1 MSTATPTHHHDHGT
15 EQVRLDISGMS
26 CASCQARIQ
35 GALRAQPGVAAANV
49 NLMTREAT
57 VSYDPAVS
65 NPTSLMAAVEQT
77 GYRASLPTAAAPVDE
92 QEEQDRAHREEF
104 LDLRRKA
111 GVSLVAGIVAM
122 ILSVP
127 LMAVEAH
134 GHAPADPVMGAVM
147 RWLDPQL
154 VRAFPWLYAL
164 DPTIL
169 SYGLLVVTF
178 AIMAWAGRH
187 FYTRAWA
194 SFRHHAADMNTLIAV
209 GTAGAFLFS
218 VAATVAPD
226 LFLSRGLRP
235 DLYYEAVIIII
246 ALVLLGNMMEA
257 RAKVQT
263 ASALRRL
270 IGLQPKQARVLR
282 DGQEYDVDVAEVHHG
297 DMIIVRPGERVPVDG
312 EIVDGHSSIDESMLT
327 GESLPVEKTTGDNV
341 IGGTINKTGAFRFK
355 ATTLGTDSVLA
366 HIVKL
371 MREAQGSQAP
381 IQHLADRI
389 SAVFVPIVLS
399 IAVVTFVAWF
409 ILAPGGSSLQAL
421 AAAVAVL
428 IIACPCAM
436 GLAVPTA
443 VMVSTGKGAELGILI
458 KGGEALQKAR
468 DLQTIMLDKT
478 GTITEGRPTVTDVI
492 VWPGNPAVATEE
504 SLLQLTASLERSSEH
519 PLAQAIVT
527 HATERSLQ
535 LTDVQGFEARFG
547 RGAVGQVGETIVAVG
562 NRALIRELSLDPRPL
577 EADAE
582 RLAAAGKTPMFVA
595 INGQVAGLVAVADPI
610 RVSSRTAIRRLRA
623 MGLDVVM
630 LTGDNRKTAEAIAAQ
645 AGINRVIAEVLP
657 DGKVAEVKRLQSE
670 GKVVAMVGDGVNDAP
685 ALAQADVGIAIGTGT
700 DVAIEASDVTL
711 MRSDLNSVVDAIK
724 LSRASMR
731 TMKQNLFWAFIY
743 NVVCIPV
750 AAGVLYPL
758 GILLS
763 PILASAAMAFSS
775 TSVVLNSLRLRRF
788 KPALD

>member
-1 MSTATPTHHHDHGT
+1 MSTAAPTHDHGT

-35 GALRAQPGVAAANV
+35 GALRAQPGVASANV

-57 VSYDPAVS
+57 VAYDPDVS
-65 NPTSLMAAVEQT
+65 SPASLIAAVEQT
-77 GYRASLPTAAAPVDE
+77 GYRASLPAAAAPVDE
-92 QEEQDRAHREEF
+92 QEEQDRGHREEF

-111 GVSLVAGIVAM
+111 VVSLVAGIAAM

-127 LMAVEAH
+127 LMAIESQ
-134 GHAPADPVMGAVM
+134 GHAASDPVMGAVM
-147 RWLDPQL
+147 RWLDPL
-154 VRAFPWLYAL
+154 LSRVFPWLYAL
-164 DPTIL
+164 DPTL
-169 SYGLLVVTF
+169 LGYSLLVVTL

-218 VAATVAPD
+218 VAATVAPN

-235 DLYYEAVIIII
+235 DLYYEAVIVII

-282 DGQEYDVDVAEVHHG
+282 EGQEYDLAVADVRHG
-297 DMIIVRPGERVPVDG
+297 DIVIVRPGERVPVDG
-312 EIVDGHSSIDESMLT
+312 EIVDGRSSIDESMLT
-327 GESLPVEKTTGDNV
+327 GESLPVEKTTGDKV
-341 IGGTINKTGAFRFK
+341 IGGTINKAGAFRFK
-355 ATTLGTDSVLA
+355 ATTLGADSVLA

-468 DLQTIMLDKT
+468 DLQTIVLDKT
-478 GTITEGRPTVTDVI
+478 GTITEGRPTVTDII
-492 VWPGNPAVATEE
+492 VWPGNHAAATEE

-527 HATERSLQ
+527 HAVERSLQ

-547 RGAVGQVGETIVAVG
+547 RGAIGHVGGTVVAVG
-562 NRALIRELSLDPRPL
+562 NRALIRELSLDPSPL
-577 EADAE
+577 ELDAE

-595 INGQVAGLVAVADPI
+595 INGQLAGLVAVADPI
-610 RVSSRTAIRRLRA
+610 RASSRTAIRRLRA
-623 MGLDVVM
+623 MGLGIVM

-645 AGINRVIAEVLP
+645 AGIDRVIAEVLP
-657 DGKVAEVKRLQSE
+657 DEKVAEVRRLQSE
-670 GKVVAMVGDGVNDAP
+670 GRIVAMVGDGVNDAP

-711 MRSDLNSVVDAIK
+711 MRSDLNSVADAIQ

-731 TMKQNLFWAFIY
+731 TMKENLFWAFIY

-763 PILASAAMAFSS
+763 PVLASAAMAFSS

>member
-1 MSTATPTHHHDHGT
+1 MSTATAHDQNQTT

-26 CASCQARIQ
+26 CASCQAHVQ
-35 GALRAQPGVAAANV
+35 GALRAQPGVSAANV

-57 VSYDPAVS
+57 VTYDPHIS
-65 NPTSLMAAVEQT
+65 SPTTLIAAVAQT
-77 GYRASLPTAAAPVDE
+77 GYGASLPTATAPLDE
-92 QEEQDRAHREEF
+92 QAEQDRAHREEF

-111 GVSLVAGIVAM
+111 VVSLIAGVVAM
-122 ILSVP
+122 IASVP

-134 GHAPADPVMGAVM
+134 GHAAADPVMDAVM
-147 RWLDPQL
+147 RWFDPL
-154 VRAFPWLYAL
+154 LLRAFPWLYAINATL
-164 DPTIL
+164 L
-169 SYGLLVVTF
+169 SYGLLGLTL

-209 GTAGAFLFS
+209 GTAGAFAFS
-218 VAATVAPD
+218 VVATVTPD

-282 DGQEYDVDVAEVHHG
+282 DGLEQDLDVAEVRQA
-297 DMIIVRPGERVPVDG
+297 DIVIVRPGERVPVDG
-312 EIVDGHSSIDESMLT
+312 EIIEGRSSIDESMLT
-327 GESLPVEKTTGDNV
+327 GESLPVEKTVGDKV
-341 IGGTINKTGAFRFK
+341 IGGTINKAGSFSFRV
-355 ATTLGTDSVLA
+355 TTLGADSVLA

-399 IAVVTFVAWF
+399 IAVITFVAWF
-409 ILAPGGSSLQAL
+409 ILAPAGSSLQAL

-443 VMVSTGKGAELGILI
+443 VMVGTGKGAELGILI

-468 DLQTIMLDKT
+468 DLQTIVLDKT
-478 GTITEGRPTVTDVI
+478 GTITEGRPTVTDI
-492 VWPGNPAVATEE
+492 ILSPGDHRMATEE
-504 SLLQLTASLERSSEH
+504 ALLTLTASLERASEH

-527 HATERSLQ
+527 HAAERSLQ
-535 LTDVQGFEARFG
+535 LAEVKDFEARFG
-547 RGAVGQVGETIVAVG
+547 RGAVGRVGDYLVGVG
-562 NRALIRELSLDPRPL
+562 NQALVRELSIDPSPL
-577 EADAE
+577 MADAQ
-582 RLAAAGKTPMFVA
+582 RLAEAGKTPMYVTV
-595 INGQVAGLVAVADPI
+595 GGELVGLVAVADPI
-610 RVSSRTAIRRLRA
+610 RASSRTAIRRLHA

-630 LTGDNRKTAEAIAAQ
+630 LTGDNRKTAEAIASQ
-645 AGINRVIAEVLP
+645 AGINHVIAEVLP
-657 DGKVAEVKRLQSE
+657 DGKVAEVKRLQDE

-685 ALAQADVGIAIGTGT
+685 ALAQADIGVAIGTGT
-700 DVAIEASDVTL
+700 DIAIEASDVTL
-711 MRSDLNSVVDAIK
+711 MRSDLNSLVDAIR

-731 TMKQNLFWAFIY
+731 TMKENLFWAFIY

-763 PILASAAMAFSS
+763 PVLASAAMAFSS

-788 KPALD
+788 KPA